1 MHIADFG
8 KAKNGAFGL
17 LFQFFRVFDGLQETS
32 LNAEGKLIEMIKAA
46 GFNTVQSVTHFNIA
60 FGMVELTKAT

>member
-17 LFQFFRVFDGLQETS
+17 LFHFFRVFDGLQDTS